1 MVVCASY
8 KIYKGFINYM
18 SRYTGSIYRRSR
30 RLNFS
35 LLENNKEFSK
45 GKKRNSIP
53 GQHGGTNKIRPKLSG
68 YAEQL
73 QEKQRMQYMY
83 GINDRQFRRL
93 FSVAKKMEGI
103 LTMNLFRVLE
113 SRLDNL
119 VYRMGFAPTRR
130 GARQLVNHGHVKV
143 NGKTVNIPSYLVE
156 VGDVIELKTSAQ
168 NLPMVKNCIES
179 KKHSPFTEVNHK
191 TYQGTFIRFP
201 ERNEL
206 PIEVNE
212 TYVVEWYKR
221 LVK

>member
-1 MVVCASY
+1 
-8 KIYKGFINYM
+8 M
-18 SRYTGSIYRRSR
+18 SRYTGSIHRRSR

-45 GKKRNSIP
+45 GKKRSTIP
-53 GQHGGTNKIRPKLSG
+53 GQHGNAKMRPKLSG

-83 GINDRQFRRL
+83 GITDRQFRLL

-143 NGKTVNIPSYLVE
+143 NQKTVDIPSSIIP
-156 VGDVIELKTSAQ
+156 VGAIIEIKEKAR
-168 NLPMVKNCIES
+168 NLPMVKATIES
-179 KKHSPFTEVNHK
+179 KNACGFAEVNHK
-191 TYQGTFIRFP
+191 TFTGTYVRYP

-206 PIEVNE
+206 PGEINE

-221 LVK
+221 LVKK

>member
-1 MVVCASY
+1 
-8 KIYKGFINYM
+8 M
-18 SRYTGSIYRRSR
+18 SRYTGSIFRRSR

-35 LLENNKEFSK
+35 LLESNKEFSK
-45 GKKRNSIP
+45 GKKRNTIP
-53 GQHGGTNKIRPKLSG
+53 GQHGSNKVRPKLTG

-73 QEKQRMQYMY
+73 QEKQRMQFMY
-83 GINDRQFRRL
+83 GLNERQFRRL

-119 VYRMGFAPTRR
+119 VFRMGFTPTRR
-130 GARQLVNHGHVKV
+130 GSRQLVNHGHVKV
-143 NGKTVNIPSYLVE
+143 NGKTVSIPSYIVN

-168 NLPMVKNCIES
+168 NLPMVKQSVES
-179 KKHSPFTEVNHK
+179 RKASPFTEVNQK
-191 TYQGTFIRFP
+191 TFQGTYVRFP

-206 PIEVNE
+206 PAEINE

>member
-1 MVVCASY
+1 MA
-8 KIYKGFINYM
+8 
-18 SRYTGSIYRRSR
+18 RYTGSINRRSR

-45 GKKRNSIP
+45 GKKRNTIP
-53 GQHGGTNKIRPKLSG
+53 GQHGNSKMRPKLSG

-83 GINDRQFRRL
+83 GITDRQFRRL
-93 FSVAKKMEGI
+93 FSVAKKMKGI

-143 NGKTVNIPSYLVE
+143 NNKTIDIPSTIILV
-156 VGDVIELKTSAQ
+156 GSVIELKNKAQ
-168 NLPMVKNCIES
+168 SLPMVKQANES
-179 KKHSPFTEVNHK
+179 KLVCPFTEVNHK
-191 TYQGTFIRFP
+191 TFQGTYTRFP

-206 PIEVNE
+206 PAEINE

-221 LVK
+221 LVKN

>member
-1 MVVCASY
+1 
-8 KIYKGFINYM
+8 M
-18 SRYTGSIYRRSR
+18 SRYTGSIFRRSR

-35 LLENNKEFSK
+35 LLESGKEFSK

-53 GQHGGTNKIRPKLSG
+53 GQHGSNKIRPKLSG

-73 QEKQRMQYMY
+73 QEKQRMQYLY

-93 FSVAKKMEGI
+93 FAIAKKMDGI

-113 SRLDNL
+113 SRLDNI

-130 GARQLVNHGHVKV
+130 GSRQLVNHGHVKV
-143 NGKTVNIPSYLVE
+143 NGKTVNIPSLILNI
-156 VGDVIELKTSAQ
+156 GDVVELKSRAQ
-168 NLPMVKNCIES
+168 NLPMVKQSVEW
-179 KKHSPFTEVNHK
+179 KKWSPFTEVNQK
-191 TYQGTFIRFP
+191 TFQGTYVRYP

-206 PIEVNE
+206 PLEINE

>member
-1 MVVCASY
+1 
-8 KIYKGFINYM
+8 M
-18 SRYTGSIYRRSR
+18 SRYTGSIHRRSR

-45 GKKRNSIP
+45 GKKRSTIP
-53 GQHGGTNKIRPKLSG
+53 GQHGNAKMRPKLSG

-83 GINDRQFRRL
+83 GITDRQFRRL

-143 NGKTVNIPSYLVE
+143 NQKTVDIPSSIIP
-156 VGDVIELKTSAQ
+156 VGAIIEIKEKAR
-168 NLPMVKNCIES
+168 NLPMVKATIES
-179 KKHSPFTEVNHK
+179 KSACGFAEVNNK
-191 TYQGTFIRFP
+191 TFSGTYVRYP

-206 PIEVNE
+206 PGEINE

-221 LVK
+221 LVKK

>member
-1 MVVCASY
+1 MA
-8 KIYKGFINYM
+8 
-18 SRYTGSIYRRSR
+18 RYTGSINRRSR

-45 GKKRNSIP
+45 GKKRNTIP
-53 GQHGGTNKIRPKLSG
+53 GQHGNSKMRPKLSG

-83 GINDRQFRRL
+83 GITDRQFRRL
-93 FSVAKKMEGI
+93 FSVAKKMKGI

-143 NGKTVNIPSYLVE
+143 NNKTIDIPSTIILV
-156 VGDVIELKTSAQ
+156 GSVIELKNKAQ
-168 NLPMVKNCIES
+168 ALPMVKQANES
-179 KKHSPFTEVNHK
+179 KLVCPFTEVNLK
-191 TYQGTFIRFP
+191 TFQGTYTRFP

-206 PIEVNE
+206 PAEINE

-221 LVK
+221 LVKN